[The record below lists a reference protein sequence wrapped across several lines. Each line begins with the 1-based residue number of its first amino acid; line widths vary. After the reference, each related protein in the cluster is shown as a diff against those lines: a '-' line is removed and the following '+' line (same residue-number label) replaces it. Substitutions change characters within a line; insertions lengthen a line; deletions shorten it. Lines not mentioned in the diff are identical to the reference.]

1 MDIFFAT
8 IPSVLLSSLIYCLS
22 FYLPIFRPL
31 KNVSL
36 LLTKSR
42 DLLTRHDRL
51 THRVNVAIPPEPQQE
66 PISPTSIARVSAT
79 ESLSEVNDPLLNDQV
94 VGNVLEGGL
103 SQKTI
108 PDLATSQST
117 VGIDFESLQTP
128 ADFFYSDFTAF
139 MDNVVIPSNPFSPS
153 YQPIPTFSPDDPIH
167 QSSPIQEQLD
177 PDMTAENTDSGELT
191 PGHSLASAFG
201 SRLPSLQPE
210 DPGPTPPQ
218 VIQHKSHLIV
228 SVGCRARLEHEL
240 EQLKDRVPKAFSLPS
255 RHTLSRLVMAYFRA
269 FHEHYPFLHAPTI
282 RLDKLS
288 PGLFLGIL
296 ALGGRYSREPEL
308 SMELFVVAK
317 AVAMEQMRQQ
327 KMTSPDS
334 SLRPRRDSQASMAQS
349 KKARQT
355 FGNHDVTRGLELA
368 QTFLLLI
375 AIATW
380 FNGEPDAYEAMA
392 MRSIVDSLLREY
404 TMNNAEKPDASGWEA
419 WIFSETVKRTQL
431 VAFSL
436 FNIHTIVFDLPP
448 MMLPEDVDIELPCSE
463 KEWKADSE
471 SVWAKSRTKQS
482 SMSFR
487 ESLEVLFKYR
497 PDAGLPRPPRFSSL
511 GGFALIHAIIQRIWL
526 FRHTQFSRQ
535 RKYGGLTLSDIS
547 LFERALKNWSNC
559 WESDLERSIDPLS
572 PHGPLSFTSTAL
584 LRLAYIRLNMD
595 LGPARSLS
603 TWNADLI
610 AKSLDQYSSVQRSEK
625 LTRAALHCA
634 HALSIP
640 VQLGL
645 KFVSKTQVVY
655 WSNQHALCSLECAV
669 LLAKWLEAVTQP
681 HLNPPLTPAEEKVLV
696 FLVQLV
702 VETDNTQN
710 FQDVL
715 QRRAMLSAATV
726 RLWATLYDCDSVWQ
740 MVNLIGQ
747 SLNAYAELLED
758 RYHLWPIHG
767 S

>member
-1 MDIFFAT
+1 L
-8 IPSVLLSSLIYCLS
+8 IPLVGFLL
-22 FYLPIFRPL
+22 FPF
-31 KNVSL
+31 
-36 LLTKSR
+36 LTKSR

-51 THRVNVAIPPEPQQE
+51 THRVSVAIPPETRQE
-66 PISPTSIARVSAT
+66 PISPTSIARASAT
-79 ESLSEVNDPLLNDQV
+79 ETFNEVNEPHLNHDI
-94 VGNVLEGGL
+94 VGNVLGCWSSE
-103 SQKTI
+103 KTI
-108 PDLATSQST
+108 PDLTLNQST
-117 VGIDFESLQTP
+117 AGMDFENLQTP
-128 ADFFYSDFTAF
+128 ADFFYDDFTAF
-139 MDNVVIPSNPFSPS
+139 MDNVVIPSNPFSPA
-153 YQPIPTFSPDDPIH
+153 YQPIPAFSPDDPIH
-167 QSSPIQEQLD
+167 HSSPIQEQLNR
-177 PDMTAENTDSGELT
+177 DMTTENADINGMAPCET
-191 PGHSLASAFG
+191 LASAFG

-210 DPGPTPPQ
+210 DPASAPAPPQ
-218 VIQHKSHLIV
+218 MIQCKTQLMV
-228 SVGCRARLEHEL
+228 SVECRARLEH
-240 EQLKDRVPKAFSLPS
+240 QLKQLKGLSPKEFSLPS
-255 RHTLSRLVMAYFRA
+255 RHTLSRLVIAYFRG

-282 RLDKLS
+282 CLEKLS
-288 PGLFLGIL
+288 PGLFLAIL

-317 AVAMEQMRQQ
+317 SVAMEQMRQQ
-327 KMTSPDS
+327 KEA
-334 SLRPRRDSQASMAQS
+334 SLNASLGPRRGSQAPIAQNNKTKQIFEDDYTTRS
-349 KKARQT
+349 LELIQT
-355 FGNHDVTRGLELA
+355 FI
-368 QTFLLLI
+368 LLI

-380 FNGEPDAYEAMA
+380 FNGEPDAYEAMS
-392 MRSIVDSLLREY
+392 MRSVVDSLLREY
-404 TMNNAEKPDASGWEA
+404 TMCNTGKPEALGWEV
-419 WIFSETVKRTQL
+419 WIFSETMKRTKL
-431 VAFSL
+431 VAFSI

-448 MMLPEDVDIELPCSE
+448 MMLPGDVDIELPSSE

-471 SVWAKSRTKQS
+471 QTWSKARTRQGTV
-482 SMSFR
+482 SFQ
-487 ESLEVLFKYR
+487 ECLEALFEYR

-526 FRHTQFSRQ
+526 FRHTQFSHQ
-535 RKYGGLTLSDIS
+535 RRSGGLIFSDIG

-595 LGPARSLS
+595 SGPARSLS
-603 TWNADLI
+603 TWSPGTI
-610 AKSLDQYSSVQRSEK
+610 AKSLDQNSSVQRSEK

-645 KFVSKTQVVY
+645 RFVAKTQVVY

-669 LLAKWLEAVTQP
+669 LLAKWLETVTQP
-681 HLNPPLTPAEEKVLV
+681 HLNPSLTPAEEKVLV

-715 QRRAMLSAATV
+715 QKRAMLSAATV
-726 RLWATLYDCDSVWQ
+726 RLWATLYDCDSVWE

-758 RYHLWPIHG
+758 RYHL
-767 S
+767 